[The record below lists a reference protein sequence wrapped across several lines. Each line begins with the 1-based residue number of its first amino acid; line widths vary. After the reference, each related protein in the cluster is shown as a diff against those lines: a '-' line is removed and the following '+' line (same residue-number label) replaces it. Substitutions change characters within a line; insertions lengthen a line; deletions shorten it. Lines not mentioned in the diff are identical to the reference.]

1 MGKVKPMDKQLVT
14 DVVLNYV
21 RSGLFIKQA
30 CLAAGVAESTFR
42 DWRRADPS
50 LAVALKKAEAEFER
64 VHVQNITMHGAKD
77 WKASAWLMER
87 KFPERYAKREAPEVK
102 VRQTVEVSQ
111 PVAAITV
118 GELQEAAT
126 ILEGLG
132 FKFDGKAGEEHS
144 ADTAAQAQ
152 PGSFTSS

>member
-1 MGKVKPMDKQLVT
+1 MGKPKDKQLVT

-21 RSGLFIKQA
+21 RSGLFVEQA
-30 CLAAGVAESTFR
+30 CLAAGVGVTTFR
-42 DWRRADPS
+42 TWRREDQS
-50 LAVALKKAEAEFER
+50 LSAALKKAEAEFER
-64 VHVQNITMHGAKD
+64 THIQNITTHAAKD
-77 WKASAWLMER
+77 WKASAWMLER
-87 KFPERYAKREAPEVK
+87 KYPQRYAKREAPEVK

-132 FKFDGKAGEEHS
+132 FKINGQQGEEQG
-144 ADTAAQAQ
+144 ADTSAPADA
-152 PGSFTSS
+152 G